1 VFPQSFRRIFS
12 FFKKV
17 FFEEHP
23 PGLPRGTKDVGE
35 RESLLPAPKYVY
47 REREKERE
55 REKKQREN
63 NVFFIFCEKKRTPAK
78 IKNKIK

>member
-23 PGLPRGTKDVGE
+23 VGLPRGTEDVGV
-35 RESLLPAPKYVY
+35 RESLLSVPKSVY

-55 REKKQREN
+55 REQKQREN
-63 NVFFIFCEKKRTPAK
+63 NVFFIFCEKKKLPPK
-78 IKNKIK
+78 